1 MKLDHVA
8 RLHGLMAEF
17 DSPSQI
23 LAAAHQVHNAGYRKV
38 EAYSPYP
45 IEELWEAL
53 GHHHSKVPW
62 IVLGGGISG
71 AVLGFG
77 LCYWVSVINYPMNIG
92 GRPLNSWPSFIPV
105 TFECTILLAA
115 LSAVMGMLA
124 LNGLPMPHHPV
135 FNVDRFAHASRDRY
149 YLCVDATD
157 PKFETTTTRAF
168 LQGLRPVEVSDVEY

>member
-1 MKLDHVA
+1 MKLDHVP

-17 DSPSQI
+17 DSPQQI
-23 LAAAHQVHNAGYRKV
+23 LDAAHQVRNAGYRKV

-53 GHHHSKVPW
+53 GHHQSWVPW
-62 IVLGGGISG
+62 IVLGGGVSG

-77 LCYWVSVINYPMNIG
+77 LCYWVSAIAYPLNIG
-92 GRPLNSWPSFIPV
+92 GRPFNSWPSFIPV
-105 TFECTILLAA
+105 TFECTILLAS

-149 YLCVDATD
+149 YLCIEAGD
-157 PKFETTTTRAF
+157 PKFDKNATRAF
-168 LQGLRPVEVSDVEY
+168 LQGLRPAEVADVEY